1 MAEASNTLISSKSS
15 HSSLHALL
23 HPLVLLNISDH
34 ITRHAVRQQK
44 GLIVGAILGQQ
55 NGRSITLEHVF
66 DCNLVTS
73 PSGEVLLHQEFF
85 NERLQQF
92 KDVHKSPAL
101 DLVGWFTV
109 TPPSGPLQSQV
120 SIHEQILR
128 DYNEAA
134 ILLAFHSSDVENTSS
149 TVGKLPISVYESVY
163 EEDTADDGDR
173 PMQGDDQQRTLAL
186 KFRPVPYS
194 IETGEAEMISVD
206 SIATGGGNATAILDK
221 EPSKTKTETQTQDKE
236 KRQKLS
242 EPAEDLVLSPED
254 EDLIANLTTRLS
266 AVKTLQSRIHLIK
279 CYLQSI
285 AEDLSAD
292 TSMAQ
297 QSTPK
302 PTLSHSLLRSIYCVI
317 SHLAL
322 LSPENSNAFSI
333 ESLAQAND
341 VLLTALLGSMG
352 QNISQMRE
360 LGKKFAVSELTARNI
375 VKESQLSSRMGGD
388 LFHT

>member
-1 MAEASNTLISSKSS
+1 MAETSNTLVSSKSS

-34 ITRHAVRQQK
+34 ITRHTVRQQK

-55 NGRSITLEHVF
+55 HGRSITLEHVF
-66 DCNLVTS
+66 DCNLVTTS
-73 PSGEVLLHQEFF
+73 GGEVLLHQAFF

-109 TPPSGPLQSQV
+109 TPPSGPLPSQV

-149 TVGKLPISVYESVY
+149 TVGKLPVTVYESVY
-163 EEDTADDGDR
+163 EGDNADDGDR
-173 PMQGDDQQRTLAL
+173 PMQGDNQQQNLML

-194 IETGEAEMISVD
+194 VETGEAEMISVD
-206 SIATGGGNATAILDK
+206 SIATGGGNATAIPDK
-221 EPSKTKTETQTQDKE
+221 QQQKTEPQTQD

-242 EPAEDLVLSPED
+242 ESTEIHVLSPED

-285 AEDLSAD
+285 AEPSTD
-292 TSMAQ
+292 TPMAS
-297 QSTPK
+297 QSPLK
-302 PTLSHSLLRSIYCVI
+302 PTLSHPLLRSIYCVI

-322 LSPENSNAFSI
+322 LNPQNSNAFSV

-341 VLLTALLGSMG
+341 VLLAALLGAMG
-352 QNISQMRE
+352 QNIQQMRE
-360 LGKKFAVSELTARNI
+360 LGKKFLIADTTARNSGQG
-375 VKESQLSSRMGGD
+375 SQLSARMGAD
-388 LFHT
+388 LFHG

>member
-1 MAEASNTLISSKSS
+1 MAETSNSLISTKSS

-34 ITRHAVRQQK
+34 ITRHTVRQQK

-55 NGRSITLEHVF
+55 HGRSITLEHVF
-66 DCNLVTS
+66 DCNLIGG
-73 PSGEVLLHQEFF
+73 PNGEMLLHQAFF
-85 NERLQQF
+85 DERLQQF

-109 TPPSGPLQSQV
+109 TPPSGPLSSQV
-120 SIHEQILR
+120 YIHEQILR

-149 TVGKLPISVYESVY
+149 TVGKLPITVYESVY
-163 EEDTADDGDR
+163 EGDHADDGDR
-173 PMQGDDQQRTLAL
+173 QMQGDDQQRDLKL

-221 EPSKTKTETQTQDKE
+221 EPSKPKTEAQSQDKD

-242 EPAEDLVLSPED
+242 ATAEILVLSPED

-285 AEDLSAD
+285 ADPSID
-292 TSMAQ
+292 TSMA
-297 QSTPK
+297 SPNASK

-322 LSPENSNAFSI
+322 LNPQNSDALSI

-341 VLLTALLGSMG
+341 VLLAALLGALG
-352 QNISQMRE
+352 QNVQQMRE
-360 LGKKFAVSELTARNI
+360 LGKKFSIVSSANRGNGP
-375 VKESQLSSRMGGD
+375 KEGQLSGRMGGE
-388 LFHT
+388 LFHV